1 MSAPLPTKAMVLAAG
16 KGTRMRPLTDDRPKA
31 LVDVDGKPLID
42 HALDHVAEAGIAE
55 AVVNVHYLAQQL
67 IDHLNARAGGP
78 ATTISDESGELLETG
93 GGLVKALPLLGDA
106 PFFVINGDAI
116 WTNEGENALHR
127 LARHFNPDTMDVL
140 LLLIP
145 REEAVE
151 HPGNGDFF
159 LHLDDH
165 QDSGTLSWRGDAP
178 TAPYVYT
185 GLHVT
190 HPALFEDSP
199 SGAFRLTDL
208 WKRASET
215 GRLYGIVHQGKWHD
229 VGTPAGRDAAE
240 AMLQQ
245 QPKA

>member
-1 MSAPLPTKAMVLAAG
+1 MSAPLPNKAMVLAAG
-16 KGTRMRPLTDDRPKA
+16 KGTRMRPLTDNRPKA
-31 LVDVDGKPLID
+31 LVEVDGKPLID
-42 HALDHVAEAGIAE
+42 HALDHVAGAGINE

-67 IDHLNARAGGP
+67 IAHLDARSGAP
-78 ATTISDESGELLETG
+78 VTTISDESGELLETG
-93 GGLVKALPLLGDA
+93 GGLVKALPLLGDGH
-106 PFFVINGDAI
+106 FFVVNGDAI
-116 WTNEGENALHR
+116 WTNGGENALHR
-127 LARHFNPDTMDVL
+127 LAKSFDPDRMDAL

-165 QDSGTLSWRGDAP
+165 QDTGTLSWRGNAA

-190 HPALFEDSP
+190 QPALFADSP

-208 WKRASET
+208 WKRASEA
-215 GRLYGIVHQGKWHD
+215 GRLHGLVHQGRWHD

-240 AMLQQ
+240 AMLQKQ
-245 QPKA
+245 RKA